1 MFPLKTLW
9 TIPILWAV
17 FSCNSQNSEITS
29 MDFLKAGDS
38 LSQKTFDT
46 LSRSL
51 QKAIGEGSFEN
62 AIMACKE
69 MAPGLTG
76 TYDNRSTTIGRTG
89 MRVRNAANEPDA
101 LEKPQLEYFQKLF
114 EEGQPLKPKLV
125 ADEKG
130 MVHYFKPILLQPL
143 CLNCHGNE
151 VVDISPAV
159 LAMLKKEYPE
169 DKATGFAAGDL
180 RGMWHITFNPFETKK

>member
-1 MFPLKTLW
+1 
-9 TIPILWAV
+9 
-17 FSCNSQNSEITS
+17 

-76 TYDNRSTTIGRTG
+76 TYDNLSTTIGRTG

-180 RGMWHITFNPFETKK
+180 RGMWHIAFNPFETKK

>member
-1 MFPLKTLW
+1 
-9 TIPILWAV
+9 
-17 FSCNSQNSEITS
+17 
-29 MDFLKAGDS
+29 
-38 LSQKTFDT
+38 
-46 LSRSL
+46 
-51 QKAIGEGSFEN
+51 
-62 AIMACKE
+62 
-69 MAPGLTG
+69 
-76 TYDNRSTTIGRTG
+76 
-89 MRVRNAANEPDA
+89 
-101 LEKPQLEYFQKLF
+101 
-114 EEGQPLKPKLV
+114 LV

-151 VVDISPAV
+151 ELDISPAV

>member
-1 MFPLKTLW
+1 
-9 TIPILWAV
+9 
-17 FSCNSQNSEITS
+17 

-46 LSRSL
+46 LSRTL
-51 QKAIGEGSFEN
+51 QLAIGERSFEK
-62 AIMACKE
+62 AIKVCKE

-76 TYDNRSTTIGRTG
+76 TYNNHSTTIGRTG
-89 MRVRNAANEPDA
+89 IRVRNAANAPDA

-114 EEGQPLKPKLV
+114 EEGKPLKPKLV

-151 VVDISPAV
+151 ELDISPAV